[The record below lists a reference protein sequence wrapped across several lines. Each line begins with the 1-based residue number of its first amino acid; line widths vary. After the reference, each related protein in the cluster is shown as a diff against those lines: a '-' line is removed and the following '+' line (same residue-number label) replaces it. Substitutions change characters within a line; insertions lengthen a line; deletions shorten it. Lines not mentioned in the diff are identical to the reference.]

1 MEWHPTRW
9 TAAQL
14 EERRVA
20 AARLLRAGRLTQAAI
35 ARRLGVSRAA
45 GTQWQRRLM
54 ERGLRGVRRR
64 APTGRPSHLSPAQW
78 TRLLRLL
85 RRGALAAGFETER
98 WTLPRIATVVWRTFG
113 VRYHPHS
120 LGPALRARGWSPQ
133 VPIARARER
142 DEALIEAWLK
152 RDWPR
157 IKRGRVDLGAPS
169 SSSTRRGTLSSLGW
183 GPPGRRS
190 AGHPSCGG

>member
-45 GTQWQRRLM
+45 VTQWQRRLM
-54 ERGLRGVRRR
+54 ERGWRGVRRR
-64 APTGRPSHLSPAQW
+64 APTGRPSHLSPVQW

-85 RRGALAAGFETER
+85 RRGALVAGFETER
-98 WTLPRIATVVWRTFG
+98 WTLPRIATVVRRTFG

-157 IKRGRVDLGAPS
+157 IKRGRADLGAPS
-169 SSSTRRGTLSSLGW
+169 SSSTRRGTRSSLGW
-183 GPPGRRS
+183 VPPGRRS

>member
-45 GTQWQRRLM
+45 VTQWQRRLM

-64 APTGRPSHLSPAQW
+64 A
-78 TRLLRLL
+78 
-85 RRGALAAGFETER
+85 
-98 WTLPRIATVVWRTFG
+98 
-113 VRYHPHS
+113 
-120 LGPALRARGWSPQ
+120 
-133 VPIARARER
+133 
-142 DEALIEAWLK
+142 EALIEAWLK

-157 IKRGRVDLGAPS
+157 IKRGRADLGAPS

-183 GPPGRRS
+183 VPPGRRS